1 MNIPTIGGAQGIFE
15 IFVPGMF
22 LLLNLAVVVYLLPFT
37 DGETKNLLI
46 ASASNGPLILVIA
59 ITFGYLIGILLR
71 LFSPELPD
79 NCSTAWMRRFHRRAR
94 VSKNSFRLSVTE
106 PFPYIEWIGEVCK
119 QYLPLEAQDFYQ
131 KVWLNRKQP
140 EGRNKQFFNYC
151 KVLINSCDKM
161 AANEIYTAESM
172 TRYISGMFYALVLS
186 CIALLITVI
195 AQHILYG
202 QAMAGLL
209 MILLAYILCIWAIVR
224 RFRDIRIKEVETVFT
239 ASLKN
244 RELFLPKDEK

>member
-1 MNIPTIGGAQGIFE
+1 
-15 IFVPGMF
+15 
-22 LLLNLAVVVYLLPFT
+22 
-37 DGETKNLLI
+37 
-46 ASASNGPLILVIA
+46 
-59 ITFGYLIGILLR
+59 
-71 LFSPELPD
+71 
-79 NCSTAWMRRFHRRAR
+79 
-94 VSKNSFRLSVTE
+94 
-106 PFPYIEWIGEVCK
+106 
-119 QYLPLEAQDFYQ
+119 
-131 KVWLNRKQP
+131 
-140 EGRNKQFFNYC
+140 
-151 KVLINSCDKM
+151 M

-202 QAMAGLL
+202 QAMTGLL

-224 RFRDIRIKEVETVFT
+224 RFRDIRIKMEAVFT